1 MQLFVTR
8 GLGVEAPFVFAHH
21 GQQLRVRV
29 TPFAHA
35 PHVDKVLSQ
44 QSFVF
49 AVGEFVFLLSA
60 CAPLFQPLPQRQIPT
75 EFAAV
80 IVKLSVRL
88 IGSGLR
94 FHRSVTH
101 ILSAQGRGDHQYL
114 FQSIAL
120 PRFQIHAAYA
130 RV

>member
-1 MQLFVTR
+1 M
-8 GLGVEAPFVFAHH
+8 
-21 GQQLRVRV
+21 
-29 TPFAHA
+29 
-35 PHVDKVLSQ
+35 
-44 QSFVF
+44 
-49 AVGEFVFLLSA
+49 FLLAA
-60 CAPLFQPLPQRQIPT
+60 CASLLQPLPQRQIPT

-80 IVKLSVRL
+80 IVKLSVGL

-101 ILSAQGRGDHQYL
+101 VLSAQGRGDYQYL

-120 PRFQIHAAYA
+120 PRLQNHAAYA